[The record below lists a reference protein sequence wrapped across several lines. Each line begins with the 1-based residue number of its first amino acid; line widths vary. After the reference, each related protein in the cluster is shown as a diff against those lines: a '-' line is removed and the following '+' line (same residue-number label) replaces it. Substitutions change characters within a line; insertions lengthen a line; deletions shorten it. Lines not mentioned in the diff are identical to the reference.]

1 MPAPV
6 LNGIRRRCISGK
18 AMSKGGTMNQATDNG
33 SSEQLMALWGA
44 VRHYRGWI
52 ILGTVLLTLLGCT
65 FVLLMPDRYKAS
77 TTILVDPQKVSE
89 KYVSSTM
96 NSDPAQ
102 RLTTITQQVLSTTRL
117 QQIIDDM
124 QLYPELRGKVS
135 REELIEI
142 MRKDIMITVKQ
153 GSASGLSA
161 FTIEYEGRQRQQ
173 VAQVANQLAASFIEW
188 NEKSREQQAEDTTE
202 FLASQL
208 KEAKQ
213 NLEEQEARLSAF
225 KMRHLGEMP
234 EQQPANMQALTQLQG
249 QFQADADALN
259 RLEVERTLLSRGLES
274 NTTGAIKTV
283 PVVTERMKLE
293 DQRRQLK
300 AQLQD
305 LQNRYTSAHPEVV
318 DTASR
323 LQHVEDRLKSLPADP
338 PVVAEVQDNSA
349 ASVRLQLLDRE
360 SKRLTEEQKRLSEQ
374 MSAYRT
380 KVDAVPVREQEMAE
394 LNRNY
399 SVSKEHYQSLLDK
412 TFSAGMAAD
421 LEKKQQGE
429 HFTILDLA
437 QVPEKPFKPKRALM
451 FVGAFFGALALSLGL
466 AYLKDMMN
474 DTFKLESE
482 LKAMIPANVTLLA
495 VVPQLYAAADR
506 RRSIRFAVIAVLVSL
521 IGCALEAELF
531 LKLHPIL

>member
-1 MPAPV
+1 
-6 LNGIRRRCISGK
+6 
-18 AMSKGGTMNQATDNG
+18 MNQATNNG
-33 SSEQLMALWGA
+33 TADQILAFWNS

-52 ILGTVLLTLLGCT
+52 FLGTVLFSLAGCT
-65 FVLLMPDRYKAS
+65 FVMLMPDRYKAS
-77 TTILVDPQKVSE
+77 TTILVDPQKVPE
-89 KYVSSTM
+89 KYVSPTVS
-96 NSDPAQ
+96 SDPGQ
-102 RLTTITQQVLSTTRL
+102 RLNTITQQVLSTTRL

-142 MRKDIMITVKQ
+142 MRKDINITVKQ

-173 VAQVANQLAASFIEW
+173 VAQVANQLASSFIEW
-188 NEKSREQQAEDTTE
+188 NVKNREQQAQDTTE

-208 KEAKQ
+208 KDAKQ
-213 NLEEQEARLSAF
+213 NLEEQEARLSVF

-249 QFQADADALN
+249 QFQANADALN

-274 NTTGAIKTV
+274 NNSGSVKTV
-283 PVVTERMKLE
+283 PVVTERSRLE
-293 DQRRQLK
+293 AERRQLK
-300 AQLQD
+300 SQLQD

-323 LQHVEDRLKSLPADP
+323 LQRVEERLKLMPPDP
-338 PVVAEVQDNSA
+338 PVVAEVQDNTA
-349 ASVRLQLLDRE
+349 VSVRLQLIDRE
-360 SKRLTEEQKRLSEQ
+360 AKRLTDDQKRITGQ
-374 MSAYRT
+374 MGSYRA

-421 LEKKQQGE
+421 LEKKQQAE

-451 FVGAFFGALALSLGL
+451 FLGSIFGAFAFSLGL
-466 AYLKDMMN
+466 AYGKDMLN
-474 DTFKLESE
+474 DTLKLERE
-482 LKAMIPANVTLLA
+482 LKAMLPASVPLLA
-495 VVPQLYAAADR
+495 AVPQLQLAADR
-506 RRSIRFAVIAVLVSL
+506 RRSIRFVVFAVIVTLV
-521 IGCALEAELF
+521 GCALEAGLYF
-531 LKLHPIL
+531 KLHPIL